1 MKRKRKKYS
10 DTFKAKVA
18 LEAIRGEKTIAELAG
33 QYELHSNLI
42 AKWKKHMLANASSL
56 FSRKSD
62 KLEKENEK
70 HEKELLKIIGE
81 KERDINW
88 LKKKCRQLGLL

>member
-1 MKRKRKKYS
+1 MKRKRKKY
-10 DTFKAKVA
+10 DDVFKAKVA
-18 LEAIRGEKTIAELAG
+18 LEAISGEKTIAELAG
-33 QYELHSNLI
+33 HYELHANLI
-42 AKWKKHMLANASSL
+42 AKWKKHMLENAPSL

-62 KLEKENEK
+62 KHEKENRQQE
-70 HEKELLKIIGE
+70 EELLKIIGE